1 MISGERNSGSN
12 DEKVTAFFQAVTKT
26 FFPCTEK
33 LCLLV
38 NNGAVVNLIKIS
50 FWTSG
55 ILGQQGCKKPILHT
69 TVI

>member
-1 MISGERNSGSN
+1 MISGERNGGSN

-38 NNGAVVNLIKIS
+38 NSGAGVKSDKNI
-50 FWTSG
+50 
-55 ILGQQGCKKPILHT
+55 ILNKWHIRSTRL
-69 TVI
+69 

>member
-38 NNGAVVNLIKIS
+38 NNGAVVKSDKNLILNKCHIRS
-50 FWTSG
+50 
-55 ILGQQGCKKPILHT
+55 IRL
-69 TVI
+69 